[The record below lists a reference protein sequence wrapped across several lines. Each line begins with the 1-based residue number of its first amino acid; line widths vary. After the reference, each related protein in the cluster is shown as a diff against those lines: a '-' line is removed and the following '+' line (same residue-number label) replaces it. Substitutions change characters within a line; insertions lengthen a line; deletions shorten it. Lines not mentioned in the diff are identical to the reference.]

1 MNVQKW
7 KNDKSLSG
15 LYTLAMV
22 VFVGLYGIPVA
33 LHLFATL
40 WQ

>member
-1 MNVQKW
+1 MKIQQW
-7 KNDKSLSG
+7 KSDKSLSG
-15 LYTLAMV
+15 LYALAMV

-33 LHLFATL
+33 IHLFATL